1 MITCVIVDDEPL
13 AIEILETYLVQIKD
27 VFLTAKFT
35 DSVEAFSFLQQ
46 SKIDIVFLD
55 LNMPVLGGMELLK
68 NLKHKPAI
76 IITTAYREFAVEG
89 FELDVLDYLVKPIS
103 FPRFLKAIS
112 KAVGQTV
119 QTQPK
124 ELLPPQTENNNTLWL
139 KVDKKLIPVAPKD
152 ILYIQS
158 LKDYVRIVTT
168 SQQLITY
175 HTLQSILDKLPATEF
190 VRIHKSY
197 IVQVAM
203 VESIEGNMV
212 HIKKTELPIGRNY
225 RKNLLT
231 YVKNSST

>member
-1 MITCVIVDDEPL
+1 MIMCVIVDDEPL
-13 AIEILETYLVQIKD
+13 AIEILETYLAQIKD

-103 FPRFLKAIS
+103 FPRCLKAIS
-112 KAVGQTV
+112 KAVG

-139 KVDKKLIPVAPKD
+139 KVDKKLIPVTPKD

-175 HTLQSILDKLPATEF
+175 HTLQSILDKLPVTEF

-197 IVQVAM
+197 IVQVIM